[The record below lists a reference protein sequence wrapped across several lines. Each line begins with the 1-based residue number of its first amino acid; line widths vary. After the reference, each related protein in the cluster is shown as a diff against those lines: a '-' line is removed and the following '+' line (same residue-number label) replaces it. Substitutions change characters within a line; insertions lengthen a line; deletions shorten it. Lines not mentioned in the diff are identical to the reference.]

1 MGDHGDMPTSVCF
14 APLCALVVC
23 SPSPG
28 RRYRYPTPF
37 SPSFFCL
44 TLPLTPLPPPP
55 HTPQVVTTSSQ
66 PVGALREAARVRE
79 LLEQLAA
86 LEAAGGTQPPGGS
99 AEWQAAAS
107 RLKQHMQTLAA
118 AVSHTVRRAPGQQ
131 QEPGDQAGD
140 SVTRP
145 LQALSNAILQD
156 NSSSSSSEQA
166 SKLAGAAIASIDR
179 RYDAD
184 YIAARASGRR
194 DMYADATNSRADTTN
209 TTHSSSSGGG
219 GGSSQAAAA
228 AGAQGPTSAW
238 RARREAALEAVTAAW
253 GALAAA
259 RPGSGERAARVLRL
273 KQVLETY
280 TDVTRYPRWVCGL
293 GGGAERDFGRTV
305 SLKVSTRNSPHASH
319 VPTCTPPSLVLTPQP
334 PLTASSTP
342 NLKPHPLLLPP
353 SGRASQLVSL
363 L

>member
-1 MGDHGDMPTSVCF
+1 
-14 APLCALVVC
+14 
-23 SPSPG
+23 
-28 RRYRYPTPF
+28 
-37 SPSFFCL
+37 
-44 TLPLTPLPPPP
+44 
-55 HTPQVVTTSSQ
+55 VVTTSSQ

-118 AVSHTVRRAPGQQ
+118 AVSHTVRRAPDQQ
-131 QEPGDQAGD
+131 PEQEQAGD
-140 SVTRP
+140 SVTQP

-156 NSSSSSSEQA
+156 SSGSSSSEQA
-166 SKLAGAAIASIDR
+166 SKLAGAAIQSTDR

-228 AGAQGPTSAW
+228 GTQGPTSAW

-293 GGGAERDFGRTV
+293 GWW
-305 SLKVSTRNSPHASH
+305 
-319 VPTCTPPSLVLTPQP
+319 C
-334 PLTASSTP
+334 
-342 NLKPHPLLLPP
+342 
-353 SGRASQLVSL
+353 RA
-363 L
+363 